1 MTRMTI
7 PPAAF
12 ALTSPHAAMA
22 QEIAPAERAA
32 YPVSYD
38 KYCKGIFPG
47 GGIIRCLARHYD
59 NLADAFKKGRQR
71 KQDMTEA
78 KVTTPT

>member
-12 ALTSPHAAMA
+12 ALTSPYAAMA

-32 YPVSYD
+32 YQVND
-38 KYCKGIFPG
+38 
-47 GGIIRCLARHYD
+47 D
-59 NLADAFKKGRQR
+59 NLADAFKKGRRR
-71 KQDMTEA
+71 KQEMTGA
-78 KVTTPT
+78 KVATPA